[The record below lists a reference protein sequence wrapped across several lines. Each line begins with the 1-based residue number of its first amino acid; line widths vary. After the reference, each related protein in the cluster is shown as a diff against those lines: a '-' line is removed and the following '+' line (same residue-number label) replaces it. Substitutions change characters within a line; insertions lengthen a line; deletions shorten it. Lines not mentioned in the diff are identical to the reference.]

1 MCLPNNLFL
10 TTLKTSRQRKRK
22 TGNFCDRNMFV
33 IRTAKG
39 NVGLVSVPQISYVD
53 IGLKTNK
60 QFNY

>member
-10 TTLKTSRQRKRK
+10 ATLKTSRQRKRK

-39 NVGLVSVPQISYVD
+39 NVGLVSATTD
-53 IGLKTNK
+53 IVCGHRIKNK
-60 QFNY
+60 